1 MNLIFLIILILQTAP
16 APSHERARGSIIRG
30 RNAFWKKTRIQR
42 HEKWSDQDVSIP
54 RRILR
59 FSFLPWG
66 KTLFKNHVRI
76 LRARA
81 TFFLDEDAFSMSIG
95 TSRHTKT
102 SSEVFLKCVF
112 SVVAPLRGAGR
123 TPPAKN
129 PPRKGNRR
137 TFFL

>member
-1 MNLIFLIILILQTAP
+1 MVETPF
-16 APSHERARGSIIRG
+16 G
-30 RNAFWKKTRIQR
+30 KKPRIQR

-54 RRILR
+54 RRILL

-66 KTLFKNHVRI
+66 KTLFKNNVRI

-81 TFFLDEDAFSMSIG
+81 TFFLDEDASSMSIG

-102 SSEVFLKCVF
+102 SSEVCPKCVF

-129 PPRKGNRR
+129 PPPKGNRR
-137 TFFL
+137 TFFFVKSLEKKLKRGV